1 MPATDVRFDHFERRE
16 AACDQ
21 LLDAPARVRST
32 DEVNCGMP
40 SGEEATRCFS
50 CGHCTQCDTCLVYC
64 PEGIIHRAEV
74 GYDVDYSYCKGCGV
88 CVEECPR
95 KAMEMRTA

>member
-1 MPATDVRFDHFERRE
+1 
-16 AACDQ
+16 
-21 LLDAPARVRST
+21 
-32 DEVNCGMP
+32 MP